1 MTTGAARL
9 TLKEASKL
17 VDLTVGKD
25 QSTEQMRAILSDQ
38 VQGRTLADAIGFIL
52 ENKWNGAFQNG

>member
-1 MTTGAARL
+1 MSTGAARL
-9 TLKEASKL
+9 TLEEASKL

-25 QSTEQMRAILSDQ
+25 KSTEQVRADLADQ
-38 VQGRTLADAIGFIL
+38 VQGRTLANAIGFIL

>member
-1 MTTGAARL
+1 MTTAAARL

-25 QSTEQMRAILSDQ
+25 QSTEQVRADLADQ

>member
-1 MTTGAARL
+1 MSTGAARL
-9 TLKEASKL
+9 TLEEASKL

-25 QSTEQMRAILSDQ
+25 KSTEQARAYLADQ
-38 VQGRTLADAIGFIL
+38 VQGRTLANAIGFIL

>member
-1 MTTGAARL
+1 MSTAAARL
-9 TLKEASKL
+9 TLEEASKL

-25 QSTEQMRAILSDQ
+25 KSTEQVRADLADQ
-38 VQGRTLADAIGFIL
+38 VQGRTLANAIGFIL

>member
-9 TLKEASKL
+9 TLEEASKL

-25 QSTEQMRAILSDQ
+25 KSTEQVRADLADQ
-38 VQGRTLADAIGFIL
+38 VQGRTLANAIGFIL